1 MSRTRIFY
9 IYIYMITCIDMD
21 GVMGRVW
28 VGGHAPQPCPGE
40 PPNHALGEPWP
51 PRVHGPS
58 DLHGSAHTMGLH
70 LYFIYICGS
79 SLCGTC
85 RATPA
90 IPRGGSTR
98 RAIKLESEY
107 LQYAHVHT
115 DAAPLAALC
124 SEHCS
129 NSVLWFDLRQLASAV
144 VSEETCLG
152 HPLQPFA
159 LSIAPTQCYGLI

>member
-1 MSRTRIFY
+1 MES
-9 IYIYMITCIDMD
+9 
-21 GVMGRVW
+21 W
-28 VGGHAPQPCPGE
+28 GGCGWEAM
-40 PPNHALGEPWP
+40 PPNHALGNPPTMPWGS
-51 PRVHGPS
+51 HGLRECM
-58 DLHGSAHTMGLH
+58 DH
-70 LYFIYICGS
+70 LIFMDQPIQWAYN
-79 SLCGTC
+79 GTC

-159 LSIAPTQCYGLI
+159 LSIAPTQCYVI

>member
-1 MSRTRIFY
+1 M
-9 IYIYMITCIDMD
+9 
-21 GVMGRVW
+21 
-28 VGGHAPQPCPGE
+28 
-40 PPNHALGEPWP
+40 PPNHALGNPPTMPWGS
-51 PRVHGPS
+51 HGLRECMDHLIFMDQPIQWAYIYIS
-58 DLHGSAHTMGLH
+58 STMGCH
-70 LYFIYICGS
+70 LVWAYIYICGS
-79 SLCGTC
+79 RPDTC

-98 RAIKLESEY
+98 RAIKLESGY
-107 LQYAHVHT
+107 LQYAPVQT

-159 LSIAPTQCYGLI
+159 LSIAPTQCYVI

>member
-1 MSRTRIFY
+1 MDHLIFMDQPVQLVY
-9 IYIYMITCIDMD
+9 IYISFTFAVVASVVHVGPHLQYLEL
-21 GVMGRVW
+21 GV
-28 VGGHAPQPCPGE
+28 
-40 PPNHALGEPWP
+40 
-51 PRVHGPS
+51 
-58 DLHGSAHTMGLH
+58 
-70 LYFIYICGS
+70 
-79 SLCGTC
+79 
-85 RATPA
+85 
-90 IPRGGSTR
+90 STR
-98 RAIKLESEY
+98 RAIKLESGY